1 MDEGILELL
10 RTQTYYKSF
19 SFIINKRWIK
29 EKGELLDGRKYT
41 TGISMNISDYS
52 SLVRQLNLYGFRKVK
67 RCRMFCV

>member
-1 MDEGILELL
+1 MICKKL
-10 RTQTYYKSF
+10 KN

-29 EKGELLDGRKYT
+29 EEGELLDGNKYQ

-67 RCRMFCV
+67 RGIFEPFLNF